1 MNPTEPGSYD
11 PLIHGERRKR
21 PTPMVS
27 KYTFVG
33 GRRASAEPDS
43 YTDIYKIPVLVA
55 MLAVTSLNVLD
66 SFFTLVYL
74 QRGGSEANPIA
85 DWMINHGPQFFV
97 FFKTFVMGGA
107 LAILCLHKNFHRAR
121 IGIWLGSTLYVL
133 LTAYHLFLFFRHDVA
148 QVL

>member
-1 MNPTEPGSYD
+1 METGKYD

-33 GRRASAEPDS
+33 GRRLSRENDS
-43 YTDIYKIPVLVA
+43 YTDLYAVRVFVV
-55 MLAVTSLNVLD
+55 MLAITALNVLD

-74 QRGGSEANPIA
+74 QRGGSEANPVA
-85 DWMINHGPQFFV
+85 AWMLSHGDYFFI

-121 IGIWLGSTLYVL
+121 VGIWLGSALYTL
-133 LTAYHLFLFFRHDVA
+133 LTAYHLFLFFRQDVG
-148 QVL
+148 QIL